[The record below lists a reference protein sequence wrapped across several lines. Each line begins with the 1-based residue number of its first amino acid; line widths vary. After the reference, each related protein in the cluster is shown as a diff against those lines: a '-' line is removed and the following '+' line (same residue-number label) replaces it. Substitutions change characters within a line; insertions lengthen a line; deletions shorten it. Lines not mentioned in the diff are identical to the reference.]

1 VTGLATATIDD
12 APAVAMTAA
21 VDGRYPRR
29 VLVPMSDDVLVAGLR
44 ARDEDVFARLLS
56 DWSRSM
62 LRLARSFVSTDASAE
77 EVVQDT
83 WVAVIQG
90 IDRFEGRSSLR
101 TWVYRI
107 LVNTA
112 RKRGVKEHRSIPWSS
127 LSPTDDDRGPTV
139 DPTAFRGPED
149 QYPGGWKAFPADW
162 ASTES
167 AVLASE
173 VRKTV
178 KAALDLLPE
187 RQRIVITLRDVLGHT
202 SDEVC
207 EMLDISTGNQRVL
220 LHRARA
226 AVRAHLAGY
235 LGDASPAGGVS
246 GEVG

>member
-1 VTGLATATIDD
+1 MSGLAIAAPTAKTW
-12 APAVAMTAA
+12 PVSVAA
-21 VDGRYPRR
+21 VVAGRYPRR
-29 VLVPMSDDVLVAGLR
+29 VPVPMSDDVLVAGLR
-44 ARDEDVFARLLS
+44 ARDEGVFARLLTE
-56 DWSRSM
+56 WSRSM
-62 LRLARSFVSTDASAE
+62 LRLARSYVSTDASAE

-83 WVAVIQG
+83 WIAVMQG

-107 LVNTA
+107 LVNIA
-112 RKRGVKEHRSIPWSS
+112 RKRGVKEHRTLPWSS

-139 DPTAFRGPED
+139 DPTAFRGPEE
-149 QYPGGWKAFPADW
+149 QYPGGWKAFPAEW

-167 AVLASE
+167 AVLAAE
-173 VRKTV
+173 VRTTV

-187 RQRIVITLRDVLGHT
+187 RQRIVITLRDVLGHS

-207 EMLDISTGNQRVL
+207 QMLDISTANQRVL

-226 AVRAHLAGY
+226 AVRKHLAAY
-235 LGDASPAGGVS
+235 MAEASAGDVS

>member
-1 VTGLATATIDD
+1 VAGIATAIRDEALTV
-12 APAVAMTAA
+12 AVTTA
-21 VDGRYPRR
+21 VDDRYPRP
-29 VLVPMSDDVLVAGLR
+29 VPVPMSDEVLVAGLR
-44 ARDEDVFARLLS
+44 SRDEDVFARLLT

-90 IDRFEGRSSLR
+90 VDRFEGRSSLR

-112 RKRGVKEHRSIPWSS
+112 RKRGVKEHRSVPWSS
-127 LSPTDDDRGPTV
+127 LSPTFDDRGPTV
-139 DPTAFRGPED
+139 DPTAFRGPDD
-149 QYPGGWKAFPADW
+149 QYPGGWKAFPSAW

-173 VRKTV
+173 IRTTV

-187 RQRIVITLRDVLGHT
+187 RQRIVITLRDVLGHS

-207 EMLDISTGNQRVL
+207 EMLEISTANQRVL

-226 AVRAHLAGY
+226 AVRTHLADY
-235 LGDASPAGGVS
+235 LADASAAGGRS
-246 GEVG
+246 GECG

>member
-1 VTGLATATIDD
+1 VIGLATPPRVEEARSL
-12 APAVAMTAA
+12 AMTATA
-21 VDGRYPRR
+21 ADRYPRR
-29 VLVPMSDDVLVAGLR
+29 VPVPRSDDVLVGGLR
-44 ARDEDVFARLLS
+44 AGDEEVFAGLVS

-62 LRLARSFVSTDASAE
+62 LRVARSFVSTDASAE

-83 WVAVIQG
+83 WLAVIQG
-90 IDRFEGRSSLR
+90 VDRFEGRSSLR

-112 RKRGVKEHRSIPWSS
+112 RKRGVKEHRSVPWSS

-139 DPTAFRGPED
+139 DPAAFRGADD

-162 ASTES
+162 GSTES
-167 AVLASE
+167 AVLAGE
-173 VRKTV
+173 VRATV
-178 KAALDLLPE
+178 KAAVDLLPE

-207 EMLDISTGNQRVL
+207 EMLDISTANQRVL

-226 AVRAHLAGY
+226 AVRSQLASY
-235 LGDASPAGGVS
+235 LEDTAAGGAA

>member
-1 VTGLATATIDD
+1 VTGPATATRDE
-12 APAVAMTAA
+12 AARSLAVTAIV
-21 VDGRYPRR
+21 VDRYPHG
-29 VLVPMSDDVLVAGLR
+29 VPVPMSDDVLVAGLR
-44 ARDEDVFARLLS
+44 AGDEHVFARVMR

-62 LRLARSFVSTDASAE
+62 MRVARSFVSTDASAE

-83 WVAVIQG
+83 WLAVFQG

-112 RKRGVKEHRSIPWSS
+112 RKRGVKEHRSVPWSS

-139 DPTAFRGPED
+139 DPAAFRGPDD
-149 QYPGGWKAFPADW
+149 QYPGGWKAFPAAW

-167 AVLASE
+167 AVLAGE
-173 VRKTV
+173 VRTTV
-178 KAALDLLPE
+178 RAALDVLPE
-187 RQRIVITLRDVLGHT
+187 RQRIVITLRDVLGHS

-207 EMLDISTGNQRVL
+207 EMLDISSANQRVL

-226 AVRAHLAGY
+226 AVRTHLAPY
-235 LGDASPAGGVS
+235 LEGTAPAGGA

>member
-1 VTGLATATIDD
+1 MTGLATAIHDT
-12 APAVAMTAA
+12 APSFAVATP
-21 VDGRYPRR
+21 VSGRYPRR
-29 VLVPMSDDVLVAGLR
+29 VPVPMSDDVLVAGLR
-44 ARDEDVFARLLS
+44 AGDEDVFARLLS

-62 LRLARSFVSTDASAE
+62 LRLARSFVSTDATAE

-112 RKRGVKEHRSIPWSS
+112 RKRGVKEHRSVPWSS

-139 DPTAFRGPED
+139 DPAAFRGPD
-149 QYPGGWKAFPADW
+149 DRYPGGWKAFPGEW
-162 ASTES
+162 VSTES

-173 VRKTV
+173 VRTTV

-187 RQRIVITLRDVLGHT
+187 RQRIVITLRDVLGHS

-207 EMLDISTGNQRVL
+207 EMLDISTANQRVL

-226 AVRAHLAGY
+226 AVRARLADY
-235 LGDASPAGGVS
+235 LGDASAAGGALSVD
-246 GEVG
+246 G

>member
-1 VTGLATATIDD
+1 
-12 APAVAMTAA
+12 MS
-21 VDGRYPRR
+21 
-29 VLVPMSDDVLVAGLR
+29 VPMSDDVLVAGLR
-44 ARDEDVFARLLS
+44 ARDEDVFTHLLTN
-56 DWSRSM
+56 WSRSM
-62 LRLARSFVSTDASAE
+62 LRLARSFVSTEASAE

-112 RKRGVKEHRSIPWSS
+112 RKRGVKEHRSVPWSS
-127 LSPTDDDRGPTV
+127 LSPIDDDRGPTV
-139 DPTAFRGPED
+139 DPAAFRGADD
-149 QYPGGWKAFPADW
+149 QYPGGWKAFPGEW

-167 AVLASE
+167 SVLASE
-173 VRKTV
+173 VRTTV

-207 EMLDISTGNQRVL
+207 EMLDISTANQRVL

-226 AVRAHLAGY
+226 AVRARLADY
-235 LGDASPAGGVS
+235 LADPPPSGRGVL